1 MNYLTI
7 SIQDLGKA
15 KAQAIE
21 DYNALNAK
29 AESEGRL
36 LTAEEDAQADAL
48 FAKKQ
53 EIETHIERRA
63 KTIERNA
70 KFAESNAAPAATA
83 PHASRPALSD
93 VKAGYESDPKAGFKD
108 RKEFMSSVM
117 MAGMAEAKGRT
128 FKDERL
134 SYLNA
139 VGSDEHTGS
148 NDAYGGFTIPE
159 GFMGGLMTTD
169 PEIDPI
175 ASLVN
180 SFTMSNPIVKV
191 NARVDKNHST
201 SVTGGMRVFRT
212 SETNTVD
219 PTRTQFEQI
228 TFQANTIMGLSYA
241 SAELLADSPIS
252 FAQIIG
258 NSFAQEMA
266 SKIIDERINGT
277 GTGQFEG
284 VLNTPSLI
292 TVAKESGQA
301 ADTITFANI
310 TKMYARLWKKAGA
323 VWLANHNT
331 LPTLMNIAQ
340 QVGTAGV
347 PAWQTDARSGS
358 PGTLLGLPVYFTE
371 ACPTLGDLGDLILA
385 DWSQY
390 LQGTLQGVQGAES
403 MHVRF
408 IYNENA
414 YRFTMR
420 NDGRSW
426 WRSVLTPKNGDTL
439 SPFVTLAAR

>member
-1 MNYLTI
+1 MNYLSMTV
-7 SIQDLGKA
+7 QDLGKA
-15 KAQAIE
+15 KANALDE
-21 DYNALNAK
+21 YKALNA
-29 AESEGRL
+29 AAQAEGRD
-36 LTAEEDAQADAL
+36 LTAEEDARADAL
-48 FAKKQ
+48 VAQAEEIDSHINRRQKTTQRDAKL
-53 EIETHIERRA
+53 A
-63 KTIERNA
+63 GLA
-70 KFAESNAAPAATA
+70 SAPAATA
-83 PHASRPALSD
+83 SASTPHTSRPALSD
-93 VKAGYESDPKAGFKD
+93 VKAGYEADPKAGFKD
-108 RKEFMSSVM
+108 RKEFFSTVMS
-117 MAGMAEAKGRT
+117 AGISGKVS
-128 FKDERL
+128 DERL
-134 SYLNA
+134 RYLNA

-169 PEIDPI
+169 PEIDPV

-219 PTRTQFEQI
+219 PTRTQFEQL
-228 TFQANTIMGLSYA
+228 TFQANTLMGLSYA
-241 SAELLADSPIS
+241 SEELLSDSPIS
-252 FAQIIG
+252 FAQIVG

-284 VLNTPSLI
+284 VLNTPALI

-331 LPTLMNIAQ
+331 MPTLMNIAQ

-347 PAWQTDARSGS
+347 PAWQTDARTGA

-408 IYNENA
+408 IYNERA
-414 YRFTMR
+414 FRFTMR